1 MGGEKEPTGFPGIG
15 PSTVEKD
22 DQNCLECLVVVVAVF
37 VFVSTFSTAP
47 KAARTTGQQLHFLAV
62 EPSLLLLSL

>member
-1 MGGEKEPTGFPGIG
+1 M
-15 PSTVEKD
+15 
-22 DQNCLECLVVVVAVF
+22 ECLVVVVAVF